1 MKGGKNTNPKIVSPK
16 KRAFFNE
23 KAAIWDEITVHN
35 LKKVQYIADQLGIQC
50 DDRILDIGTG
60 TGIMIPFYERC
71 LVDGCVVAVDY
82 SKKMIEAA
90 RLKFP
95 EKEHPQISF
104 LVSDVYNLK
113 YDADF
118 DLVVCY
124 SCFPH
129 FVDQS
134 LAIKILAKA
143 LRKGGRLAVAHSD
156 SAKKINGVHMNSGV
170 EIGSD
175 FLPSIERL
183 KQLMKENGLEV
194 IFERDDENYFI
205 CIARKMAH

>member
-35 LKKVQYIADQLGIQC
+35 LKKVQYIVDQLRIQC
-50 DDRILDIGTG
+50 DDRILDVGTG
-60 TGIMIPFYERC
+60 TGIMIPFYEKY
-71 LVDGCVVAVDY
+71 LVNGCVVAVDY
-82 SKKMIEAA
+82 SEKMIEAA
-90 RLKFP
+90 RSKFP

-104 LVSDVYNLK
+104 VVSDVYNLK

-124 SCFPH
+124 SSFPH
-129 FVDQS
+129 FADQS
-134 LAIKILAKA
+134 LAIKLLSKA

-156 SAKKINGVHMNSGV
+156 SAKTIKGVHMNGGV
-170 EIGSD
+170 EIGND
-175 FLPSIERL
+175 FLPSMERL
-183 KQLMKENGLEV
+183 KQLIKENGLDV

-205 CIARKMAH
+205 CIARKIVN